1 MDTPPPE
8 LEIEAI
14 KEPKPETPVNPNLPP
29 VPDRSTKPNSSLYSS
44 TGAGLRTVRVP
55 TMLMAK
61 FLSLAEP
68 NTASN
73 VETCGILAG
82 TLANNAF
89 KITHLLIPKQRG
101 ASGFL

>member
-1 MDTPPPE
+1 
-8 LEIEAI
+8 
-14 KEPKPETPVNPNLPP
+14 
-29 VPDRSTKPNSSLYSS
+29 
-44 TGAGLRTVRVP
+44 
-55 TMLMAK
+55 MLMAK

-82 TLANNAF
+82 KLANNAF

-101 ASGFL
+101 ASGFLEFVVAAIF